1 MNKIYIW
8 FTAFA
13 ALAVSFLIGGQSLL
27 SDETKIELRPHDA
40 EFVALGK
47 TVYDA
52 NCASCHGK
60 NLEGQP
66 NWRSVGPDGKMPA
79 PPHNRKGHTW
89 HHADKLLFELTKFGL
104 QKFAGENY
112 ESNMPAYKD
121 VLSDREILASLSYI
135 KSRWPA
141 EIRERHDEMN
151 RAANAQ
157 KN

>member
-1 MNKIYIW
+1 MKQTII
-8 FTAFA
+8 FA
-13 ALAVSFLIGGQSLL
+13 AAGMTIALGLVMGGKDLVSA
-27 SDETKIELRPHDA
+27 EPNIELKPNDA
-40 EFVALGK
+40 ELVALGK

-66 NWRSVGPDGKMPA
+66 NWRSRDADGNLPA
-79 PPHNRKGHTW
+79 PPHDRTGHTW

-112 ESNMPAYKD
+112 KSKMPAYKD
-121 VLSDREILASLSYI
+121 ILSDHEIIASLSYI

-141 EIRERHDEMN
+141 AIRERHDEIN
-151 RAANAQ
+151 RAANA
-157 KN
+157 KND